1 MGGVP
6 GQQHDSTMAVSS
18 VIMCEIYHAPPESP
32 LGDGST
38 AFASGLKA
46 LASTRG
52 HGGGLVVVRRGY
64 KRPFRCARIVH
75 ARLVDPWAALRSS
88 GGAARDALLSQLS

>member
-18 VIMCEIYHAPPESP
+18 VIMCDILPCFSRVAV
-32 LGDGST
+32 GRVDGV
-38 AFASGLKA
+38 FASGLKA